1 MGSGMAANLT
11 TAGHNLYV
19 HDQSA
24 SAMVRFAETKAIC
37 CQSLSGIA
45 QTCPL
50 IFLCLP
56 SAKEVDDVLFGP
68 NGLVANTDSEISIID
83 TSTLERSEA
92 LQFHDQL
99 AHKGIH
105 YADCPV
111 SGLPA
116 RAREGNLTL
125 MFGGSQTLFEQV
137 SPLLELL
144 GKNIVYCGE
153 VGSGQLMKAVNNII
167 YNINIVALCEILPL
181 GVAAGISIDAL
192 EQVVTSAS
200 SRSFAGDHFI
210 PRMMAREFEGDF
222 PLAGAYKDIVNMQK
236 VATEKQALTPLMNA
250 MISSYQNALADG
262 LGDEPKS
269 AIIKIYEKVLGVE
282 FKRNY
287 YSGN

>member
-1 MGSGMAANLT
+1 MSSGMAANLT

-92 LQFHDQL
+92 LQFNDQL

-192 EQVVTSAS
+192 EQVVNSAS

-210 PRMMAREFEGDF
+210 PRMLAREFEGDF
-222 PLAGAYKDIVNMQK
+222 PLAGAYKDILNMQK

-269 AIIKIYEKVLGVE
+269 AIIKIYEKVLGIE
-282 FKRNY
+282 FKRE
-287 YSGN
+287 